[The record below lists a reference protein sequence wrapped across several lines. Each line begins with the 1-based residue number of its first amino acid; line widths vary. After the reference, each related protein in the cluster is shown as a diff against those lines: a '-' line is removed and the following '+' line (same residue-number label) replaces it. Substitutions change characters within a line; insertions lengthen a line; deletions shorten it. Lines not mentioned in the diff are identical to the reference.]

1 MGEYYDQLP
10 EFIKPHIES
19 ITKTSGLPYSE
30 DFVDLIA
37 KNWLEKKRMFEEQ
50 TLLLR
55 MVQVDSLPL
64 DTKKAALMLTYSGS
78 LIAIGI
84 PMGNTRWAE
93 YASIGLREDVPDI
106 VVKSD
111 ASLQSDILQNR
122 AVEFESGPIKKSSP
136 LLAIAVCSEEV
147 SLTEQENR
155 IREATIFLTNG
166 FVKINRTIISSKESY
181 PEQFT
186 SRSMIAYMAL
196 KNGITQKLA
205 KQIIEDYI
213 NLIETGVL
221 LGERVPLG
229 KVGKLFLR
237 KRPPQK
243 ARVGRNPGTGK
254 EITIGAKPE
263 RWVPVIS
270 FSKGIKEKALQVRI
284 DR

>member
-1 MGEYYDQLP
+1 MGEFYNQLP

-37 KNWLEKKRMFEEQ
+37 KNWLEKKQMFEEQ
-50 TLLLR
+50 TSLLR
-55 MVQVDSLPL
+55 MVQVDSLPR
-64 DTKKAALMLTYSGS
+64 DADKAALMITYSGS
-78 LIAIGI
+78 LVSIGI
-84 PMGNTRWAE
+84 PSGNKRWAE
-93 YASIGLREDVPDI
+93 YASIGLREDVPDV

-111 ASLQSDILQNR
+111 AVLGADIHQNK

-136 LLAIAVCSEEV
+136 LLTIAICSEEV
-147 SLTEQENR
+147 SSNEQENR

-166 FVKINRTIISSKESY
+166 FVKLNRTIISSKESY

-186 SRSMIAYMAL
+186 SHSMIAYIAA
-196 KNGITQKLA
+196 KNGITQKTV
-205 KQIIEDYI
+205 KPIIEDYI
-213 NLIETGVL
+213 SLIETGVL

-229 KVGKLFLR
+229 KLGKMFLR

-254 EITIGAKPE
+254 EITIAAKPE
-263 RWVPVIS
+263 RWVPVIN
-270 FSKGIKEKALQVRI
+270 FSRALKEKALQMKT

>member
-1 MGEYYDQLP
+1 MGEYFDQLP

-50 TLLLR
+50 TVLLR
-55 MVQVDSLPL
+55 MVQIDSLPR
-64 DTKKAALMLTYSGS
+64 DTKRAALMLTYSGS
-78 LIAIGI
+78 LISIGI
-84 PMGNTRWAE
+84 PAGNERWAE
-93 YASIGLREDVPDI
+93 YASIGLREDVPDV

-111 ASLQSDILQNR
+111 AVVDADIHQNMP
-122 AVEFESGPIKKSSP
+122 VEFESGPIKKSSP
-136 LLAIAVCSEEV
+136 LLTIAVFSEEV
-147 SLTEQENR
+147 SSTDQENR

-166 FVKINRTIISSKESY
+166 FVKLNRTIISSKDSY
-181 PEQFT
+181 P
-186 SRSMIAYMAL
+186 
-196 KNGITQKLA
+196 
-205 KQIIEDYI
+205 DP
-213 NLIETGVL
+213 GVL
-221 LGERVPLG
+221 LGEKVPLG
-229 KVGKLFLR
+229 KLGKMFLR

-270 FSKGIKEKALQVRI
+270 FSKRLKEKAFQVRT